1 MGKKTKEH
9 KAKIAKRN
17 RRIAQEKY
25 SMQNALNKIM
35 KQMAEQQEAEKLE
48 NEMSVSVGG
57 QQLPFSVV
65 DAGMEEV
72 GSIVDFKE
80 KNPDMFNIT
89 DVEVS
94 SENE

>member
-35 KQMAEQQEAEKLE
+35 KQMVEQQEEEKLKAQVGDKE
-48 NEMSVSVGG
+48 IPFEVVSQPVGNS
-57 QQLPFSVV
+57 L
-65 DAGMEEV
+65 
-72 GSIVDFKE
+72 VDFKE
-80 KNPDMFNIT
+80 SNPDMFTFT
-89 DVEVS
+89 DVEAT

>member
-9 KAKIAKRN
+9 KAKVAKRN
-17 RRIAQEKY
+17 KRVAQEKY
-25 SMQNALNKIM
+25 AMQNALNRVM

-57 QQLPFSVV
+57 QQVPFSVV
-65 DAGMEEV
+65 DSGDV

-89 DVEVS
+89 DVEVK
-94 SENE
+94 EDNV